1 MSAPASISELIDSW
15 PTLGAFADA
24 IGCGYEAARKMRQ
37 RQRIAPEHWRAII
50 DAADAHGL
58 PGVNADWLTEM
69 HTAPR
74 PSPVVSES
82 ADA

>member
-1 MSAPASISELIDSW
+1 
-15 PTLGAFADA
+15 
-24 IGCGYEAARKMRQ
+24 MRQ

-74 PSPVVSES
+74 PSPVVSEG